1 MLKEKL
7 FKYKIG
13 YYTSANIQ
21 HLTPLLLLYSH
32 LGGVF
37 YIYKNK
43 DTYVYLREKYKHLSI
58 NIYFSDS
65 IKDIKIAIRQ
75 NRIRLMIYSD
85 YSELNL
91 VKSIQVFHE
100 CGDKNYSE
108 HPEIVKYDLLFFAGE
123 KIKDKLDQLGILKKL
138 PKWEMTGYPKLD
150 PIMSGK
156 LVGTRK
162 KVFDNS
168 RKTILYAPTMLK
180 ERENEY
186 EKSSVPLWTKKIIA
200 SLYTNYNIIIKY
212 HGIIKRRSQNIYKQI
227 DSLILELNAEENV
240 RLIIDDNI
248 VEYMVQSD
256 LVITDISSV
265 AYEWFHFDKPIL
277 FVNPIPGHFKKSDD
291 IFSNSFSWNG
301 GDLLEDEDE
310 LLQYVGK
317 NLTTDEY
324 KKARNDLYNYT
335 IHNPDGKALDRQIKQ
350 VLKLYKKYEKQSYLW
365 FFIKCYLLK
374 RLKHVKYKLM
384 LRRYNKHAKISSPW
398 NNK

>member
-43 DTYVYLREKYKHLSI
+43 DTYQYLREKYKHLSI

-108 HPEIVKYDLLFFAGE
+108 HPEIVKYDLLFLAGE

-150 PIMSGK
+150 PVMSDK

-277 FVNPIPGHFKKSDD
+277 FVNPIPGYFKKSDD

-324 KKARNDLYNYT
+324 KKARNDLYSYT

-384 LRRYNKHAKISSPW
+384 LRHYNKHAKISSPW
-398 NNK
+398 KNE